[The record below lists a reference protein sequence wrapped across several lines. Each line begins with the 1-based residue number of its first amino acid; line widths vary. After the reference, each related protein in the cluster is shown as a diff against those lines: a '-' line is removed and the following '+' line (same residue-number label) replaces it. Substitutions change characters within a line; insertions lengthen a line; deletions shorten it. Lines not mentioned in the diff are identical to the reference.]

1 MIENMPE
8 IRLPTEEEVRGANRQ
23 GEEAV
28 VDLVKTLVRQ
38 IRALQDNVKVLED
51 KVQKLEDQLK
61 KDSHNSGKPP
71 TSDGLKKPPK
81 HGLRHKSGR
90 NSGGQFGHAGHRLEP
105 VANPDFTEIHSI
117 AQCSHCQASLEK
129 VEIDG
134 YDMRQ
139 VFDVPR
145 KKLEV
150 TEHQVEIKTCSSCGA
165 VNKLSSQKMSAR
177 RPSTGRAFEHR
188 QPTFTIITLFHSN
201 ERQRS

>member
-1 MIENMPE
+1 MSAAQREE
-8 IRLPTEEEVRGANRQ
+8 IALPGYR
-23 GEEAV
+23 
-28 VDLVKTLVRQ
+28 
-38 IRALQDNVKVLED
+38 
-51 KVQKLEDQLK
+51 
-61 KDSHNSGKPP
+61 
-71 TSDGLKKPPK
+71 
-81 HGLRHKSGR
+81 
-90 NSGGQFGHAGHRLEP
+90 GQFGHAGHRLEP

-165 VNKLSSQKMSAR
+165 VNKAEFPANVSQKTQYGPR
-177 RPSTGRAFEHR
+177 IRAQAAYFHNY
-188 QPTFTIITLFHSN
+188 QLFLKLIHSCSFLPN
-201 ERQRS
+201 NRAN